1 MINHLLFKIPSQY
14 SITIIN
20 EPFSI
25 KESLYLTICG
35 CESLYNKLA
44 SYKALVYSS
53 FLRHPNEIFFDI
65 HNSPVHISLTK
76 QTSPF

>member
-25 KESLYLTICG
+25 NESLYLTICG
-35 CESLYNKLA
+35 WESLYNKLA
-44 SYKALVYSS
+44 SCKALVCSS
-53 FLRHPNEIFFDI
+53 FLRQPNEIFLEI
-65 HNSPVHISLTK
+65 QSSPEQISLTK
-76 QTSPF
+76 QTSPI